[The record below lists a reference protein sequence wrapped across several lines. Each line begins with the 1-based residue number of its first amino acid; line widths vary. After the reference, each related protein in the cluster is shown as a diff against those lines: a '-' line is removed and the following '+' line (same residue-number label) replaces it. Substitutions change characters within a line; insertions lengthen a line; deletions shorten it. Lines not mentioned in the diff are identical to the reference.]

1 MTTSQNKHNNRSW
14 KILLLLVVLVGML
27 NTLSDHFFF
36 RLDLTSDK
44 RYSIHQS
51 TKKLLAEL
59 KGELEVKIYLA
70 GDLPMGFRQLQYA
83 TQELLTAFKA
93 YSKYP
98 IRTQIIDVNKVVI
111 EERKGLFKK
120 LAAKGIPPTNLYVQ
134 DHGQRTEKLIY
145 PGALLT
151 YQGQELGVMLLK
163 GSSMVP
169 PSQMINQSMENLEY
183 ELSQALA
190 RLVRKERAKIALIKG
205 HGGPR
210 EQQLHGF
217 RQAIQAH
224 YELHEVSLEKGKDL
238 AAYQALFVIKPQQAF
253 SEAEKYVLD
262 QYIMQ
267 GGKALFFLDRLRIDM
282 DSLSR
287 GQAFALPLDLNL
299 DDQLFKYGIRIKQ
312 DLVQDLQA
320 GVYPIIVGKLGN
332 QPQLQFLPWPF
343 FPILNHFANH
353 LITKN
358 LNPIYSQFVN
368 SIDTVKADNITK
380 TPLVL
385 TSHYSNSVGMPVQ
398 VDLESLRKAPDTSL
412 YNQGPMPVVY
422 LLEGP
427 FNSLYKNRLA
437 PGDFD
442 ETQFIPTSR
451 PTKILVAASGSLV
464 LNALD
469 PRQGN
474 PLPWGYDPFLKQTF
488 ANEDLVLNA
497 VSYMLSEEGI
507 INTKQKILKLRYLDK
522 VKVGQEKL
530 TWQLINISLPIL
542 FLLLLGLVWN
552 SLYRR
557 IYTRF

>member
-1 MTTSQNKHNNRSW
+1 
-14 KILLLLVVLVGML
+14 
-27 NTLSDHFFF
+27 
-36 RLDLTSDK
+36 
-44 RYSIHQS
+44 
-51 TKKLLAEL
+51 
-59 KGELEVKIYLA
+59 
-70 GDLPMGFRQLQYA
+70 MGFRQLQYA

-320 GVYPIIVGKLGN
+320 GIYPIIVGKLGN